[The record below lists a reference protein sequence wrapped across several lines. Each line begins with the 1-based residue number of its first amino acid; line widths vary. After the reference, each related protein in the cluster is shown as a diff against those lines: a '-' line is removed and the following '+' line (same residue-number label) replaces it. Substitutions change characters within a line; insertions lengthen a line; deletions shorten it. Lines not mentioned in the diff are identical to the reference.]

1 MSTRPGVG
9 QLSQGGDQMGN
20 NDKGK
25 RKHKP
30 DASAVDG
37 NYRNYLAVGITAVS
51 IIGVI
56 ALAITAIVASPAA
69 NRMDSAQLVL
79 TGVLPLL
86 GVWVGTVLAYYF
98 SKENFEAAT
107 RSVSEMT
114 RKLTG
119 DEALA
124 EIVAE
129 DVMLKSDMI
138 KIYKL
143 PATNLVLTAMLDD
156 LENAGKGSRLPILS
170 ASGQPK
176 YIIHRSVVDR
186 YLAEK
191 ARAGTAQ
198 AGIEKLTLQNYFDDD
213 PTRETRFGSS
223 FAVIKADDSLAVA
236 KHRMDQD
243 PGIQDVFVTKNGK
256 SDGEVI
262 GWITNV
268 LVAEHSKV
276 AGASLR

>member
-1 MSTRPGVG
+1 MSRNEK
-9 QLSQGGDQMGN
+9 GDKN
-20 NDKGK
+20 N
-25 RKHKP
+25 KP
-30 DASAVDG
+30 DASVVDG

-51 IIGVI
+51 ILGVI
-56 ALAITAIVASPAA
+56 ALAITAIMASPADE
-69 NRMDSAQLVL
+69 RMNSVQLVL

-107 RSVSEMT
+107 RSVSDMT
-114 RKLTG
+114 RRLTG
-119 DEALA
+119 EEALA

-129 DVMLKSDMI
+129 DVMLKIDKM
-138 KIYKL
+138 KIFKL
-143 PATNLVLTAMLDD
+143 PATDLVLTTMLDD
-156 LENAGKGSRLPILS
+156 LENTGKGSRFPILS

-176 YIIHRSVVDR
+176 YSIHRSVIDR

-191 ARAGTAQ
+191 ARAGTTRVD
-198 AGIEKLTLQNYFDDD
+198 IEKLSLQHFFDDD
-213 PTRETRFGSS
+213 PKRETRFGNS
-223 FAVIKADDSLAVA
+223 FATMKADDTLAVA

-243 PGIQDVFVTKNGK
+243 PGIQDIFVTKNGK
-256 SDGEVI
+256 TDGEVI

-276 AGASLR
+276 AGALQR